1 MDFKFSDEHEALRQ
15 TVRKFTEMEIKPL
28 AAQIDRDGKVPR
40 HLIDKAIGLG
50 LFGVAFPEEW
60 GGSGFGE
67 VGYCIVLEEISR
79 GCASMAAT
87 IGAHESI
94 GAMAIYL
101 DGSAEL
107 KKKYLT
113 PLASGEKIAA
123 FALTEPM
130 AGSDASALETTAVRD
145 GGHYIINGQK
155 IYITNG
161 DIADVISV
169 FALTDKEK
177 GTRGGITA
185 FAVETCWPGFKV
197 GKLEDKM
204 GIRGSSTAQI
214 FFEDVRVPSENVI
227 GQVGA
232 GFSTAMKTLDVGRLS
247 LAAGC
252 IGSAKEL
259 LELSLRH
266 SMTRVQFG
274 KPIAEQ
280 QAIQFMLADIAS
292 DIFLMESITY
302 RAAWMCDNG
311 MRFSREAAICKTIC
325 SEALDRVVDRAVQVH
340 GGIGYMKDYPIERF
354 YRDSRINRIFEGT
367 NEIQRLVV
375 ARDLLK
381 KGHY

>member
-1 MDFKFSDEHEALRQ
+1 MDFKFSEEHEALRR
-15 TVRKFTEMEIKPL
+15 TVRKFTDSEIKPL
-28 AAQIDRDGKVPR
+28 AAQIDSDGKVPSA
-40 HLIDKAIGLG
+40 LIDKAIELG

-67 VGYCIVLEEISR
+67 LGYCIVLEEIAR
-79 GCASMAAT
+79 GCASMVAT
-87 IGAHESI
+87 IGAHQSI

-101 DGSAEL
+101 DGTPEQ

-113 PLASGEKIAA
+113 PLARGEKIAA

-130 AGSDASALETTAVRD
+130 AGSDASSLETTAVRD
-145 GGHYIINGQK
+145 GGDYILNGQK

-161 DIADVISV
+161 DIADTISV
-169 FALTDKEK
+169 FAMTDKEK

-185 FAVETCWPGFKV
+185 LIVETHWPGLRV

-214 FFEDVRVPSENVI
+214 FFEDMRVPAENVI
-227 GQVGA
+227 GRVGD
-232 GFSTAMKTLDVGRLS
+232 GFITAMKTLDVGRVS

-252 IGSAKEL
+252 IGSAKEML
-259 LELSLRH
+259 DLSLRH
-266 SMTRVQFG
+266 SQTRVQFG
-274 KPIAEQ
+274 NPIAEQ
-280 QAIQFMLADIAS
+280 QAVQFMLADMAS
-292 DIFLMESITY
+292 DIYLMESMTY

-311 MRFSREAAICKTIC
+311 IKFSREAAICKTVC
-325 SEALDRVVDRAVQVH
+325 SEALDRVVDKAMQIH
-340 GGIGYMKDYPIERF
+340 GGIGYMKDYPVERF

-381 KGHY
+381 KGCY